1 MITPNDFISYGKLAW
16 SALSGVWKFFHRNK
30 RQLTAKEK
38 LELRSKWKSQFTH
51 YLADQH
57 QKQLRTDVIIRDMK
71 RMDAYPEV
79 SSSKGISAWFRV
91 GFADTYE
98 RGIMVGL
105 RWEGL
110 TEEEDGFRY
119 GDWTKGEEG
128 QRKVL
133 LAGYVPYENIE
144 SVDWDGDGYY
154 GFPHIYCYFTF
165 KGEPYEKI
173 MFCERHELNG
183 WPFFTEVVDYKSV
196 RKLSKKYGIV
206 R

>member
-1 MITPNDFISYGKLAW
+1 MITPNDFITYGKLAW
-16 SALSGVWKFFHRNK
+16 SGLSGIWKFFHRNK
-30 RQLTAKEK
+30 RRLTAKEK
-38 LELRSKWKSQFTH
+38 LELRNRWKSQFTS

-57 QKQLRTDVIIRDMK
+57 QKKLRTDVIIRDMK
-71 RMDAYPEV
+71 RMDVYPEA

-91 GFADTYE
+91 GLADTYE

-110 TEEEDGFRY
+110 TEGDDGFRY

-133 LAGYVPYENIE
+133 LTGYVPYENIE

-183 WPFFTEVVDYKSV
+183 WPFFTGVVDYKSV